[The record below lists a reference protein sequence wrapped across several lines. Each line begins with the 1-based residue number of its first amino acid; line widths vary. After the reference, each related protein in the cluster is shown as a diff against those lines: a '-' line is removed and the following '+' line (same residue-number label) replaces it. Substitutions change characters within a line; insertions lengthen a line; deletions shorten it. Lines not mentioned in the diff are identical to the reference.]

1 MSDEGTGTGSSSDG
15 TGSAA
20 DGSVGEVP
28 AEEGEPADDPSEES
42 AEDPTDESVDEPA
55 EETADEF
62 AEDSIGESA
71 EDSTEESIG
80 ESADGPA
87 DVEPMDVETADPEEV
102 ERLRRRVEEF
112 EAEIEDRTV
121 HREELEGDLEQYVR
135 RKLRR
140 GHARGW
146 GPYLVL
152 LYGTVM
158 TLGAF
163 YFLAGVWAVLAML
176 VIWLS
181 TLGLYVV
188 MLLVGWIGAAVG
200 IPGRVLDLVREF
212 RD

>member
-1 MSDEGTGTGSSSDG
+1 MSDDEGSGTGPTDDPGVGSGDDN
-15 TGSAA
+15 GSAIDAEDAAAGA
-20 DGSVGEVP
+20 DDAGAD
-28 AEEGEPADDPSEES
+28 AEEPADVS
-42 AEDPTDESVDEPA
+42 
-55 EETADEF
+55 
-62 AEDSIGESA
+62 
-71 EDSTEESIG
+71 
-80 ESADGPA
+80 
-87 DVEPMDVETADPEEV
+87 PMDVETADPEEV

-112 EAEIEDRTV
+112 EADIEDRTV
-121 HREELEGDLEQYVR
+121 HRDELEADLQRYVR

-152 LYGTVM
+152 LYGTLM

-163 YFLAGVWAVLAML
+163 YFLNGVWAVLSMF

-188 MLLVGWIGAAVG
+188 MLVVGWIGTAVG
-200 IPGRVLDLVREF
+200 LPGRTLDRVRDF